1 MGSLAPTASHPQRDS
16 GYSRQ
21 GTQTGEHPQR
31 AVWGRA
37 PGKVLEGPW
46 SPQDQTSPGYT
57 SIGGQKAELRRGG
70 SGRSPRSKAR
80 SEGSGPS
87 PPLHLDLTKVGP
99 AH

>member
-1 MGSLAPTASHPQRDS
+1 MGE
-16 GYSRQ
+16 G
-21 GTQTGEHPQR
+21 
-31 AVWGRA
+31 

-46 SPQDQTSPGYT
+46 SPQDQPSPGCT

-80 SEGSGPS
+80 GEGPGPS
-87 PPLHLDLTKVGP
+87 PPLHLDLTKVGL